1 MKESSLE
8 YSTHEAESTHKYSDS
23 MSSATAAATCAGAAL
38 SRHLTAEI
46 SHFLSND
53 RGCCGGLALKPF
65 IASRTS
71 TSSSEP
77 RQVRSADMALPFP
90 HAQAACAHAQR
101 RVLLQSRCRYRV
113 AGSFSTGQ
121 EVYCA

>member
-1 MKESSLE
+1 MKQSVLV
-8 YSTHEAESTHKYSDS
+8 YSQILRF
-23 MSSATAAATCAGAAL
+23 MSSATAAATCAGATL

-53 RGCCGGLALKPF
+53 RGCSCGGLALEPF